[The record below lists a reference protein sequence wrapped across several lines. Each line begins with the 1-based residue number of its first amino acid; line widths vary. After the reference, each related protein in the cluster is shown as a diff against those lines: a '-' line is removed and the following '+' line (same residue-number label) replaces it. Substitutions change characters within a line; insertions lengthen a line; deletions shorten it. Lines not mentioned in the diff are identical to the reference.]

1 MWKYI
6 KIVLV
11 AIVTLSFPIKIQG
24 DDFPSL
30 ISANA
35 SIGNI
40 LLMKKKKRKIFIRI
54 LNSSNCIRSG
64 IFGYNV

>member
-40 LLMKKKKRKIFIRI
+40 LLMKKKKGKY
-54 LNSSNCIRSG
+54 LLES
-64 IFGYNV
+64 